1 MKDLS
6 IDLEELQSTYNLINS
21 KYTEF
26 NNIFARLN
34 QSIDSLKNSD
44 WKSSAS
50 EEFFANYDDYW
61 KKDIELYLGLLEQMS
76 NELAYIN
83 TNYNELN
90 ELKAFPKAYYR

>member
-6 IDLEELQSTYNLINS
+6 IDLDVLQSTYNLVNS

-34 QSIDSLKNSD
+34 QAIVNLKNSE

-50 EEFFANYDDYW
+50 DEFFASYDDYW

-76 NELAYIN
+76 NELGYIN